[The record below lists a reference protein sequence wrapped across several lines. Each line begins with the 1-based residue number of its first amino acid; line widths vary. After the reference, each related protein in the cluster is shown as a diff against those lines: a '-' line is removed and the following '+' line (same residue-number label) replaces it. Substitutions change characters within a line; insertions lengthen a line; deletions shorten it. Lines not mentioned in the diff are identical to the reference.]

1 MSSYP
6 LSRPAVRGSIKLA
19 VIVLVVVAVATFK
32 PVNQW
37 LLAMADLLA
46 SLDVDQ
52 LRAYILGFGFWAP
65 LVSTLLMVFQ
75 AVLAPLPAFMI
86 TLTNAALFGWWQG
99 ALLSWS
105 GAMLG
110 AVLCFYLARWLGRD
124 VVIKLTNRF
133 ALEQVD
139 TFFARHGQNTVLI
152 ARLLPFISFDL
163 VSYAAGLTAMKPRNF
178 LLATGIGQLPATL
191 VYSYVGGML
200 TGGSRLLMSALLCLF
215 ALAVLIFIL
224 KSIYFSDRRP
234 LPASRCPQK
243 RKRFSFFGQREAG
256 GGQRPNA
263 G

>member
-1 MSSYP
+1 MSSFP
-6 LSRPAVRGSIKLA
+6 LSGPAVRGSIKLA

-37 LLAMADLLA
+37 LLTMADLLA

-224 KSIYFSDRRP
+224 KSIYSSD
-234 LPASRCPQK
+234 RCPQK

-256 GGQRPNA
+256 NGQRSNA